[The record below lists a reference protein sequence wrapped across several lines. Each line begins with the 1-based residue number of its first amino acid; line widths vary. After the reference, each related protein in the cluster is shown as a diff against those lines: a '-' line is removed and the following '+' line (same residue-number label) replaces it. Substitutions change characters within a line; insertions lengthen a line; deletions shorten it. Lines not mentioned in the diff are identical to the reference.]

1 MIITPTDTIIKVS
14 KKIVRRVY
22 TVGQGKAVVKT
33 TSKQRVLGLR
43 PRRVANVAL
52 FNNDSLALL
61 STDTTT
67 LCTVGVRYRG
77 AEYKGYTVPV
87 VWRGDARDNPRRYIK
102 KADFLALPQLLQDIA
117 AAKGVSVDDSY
128 IIFSRCVA
136 AWAGHNVTDMHV
148 HHVNMDTTDDRLG
161 NLWVMT
167 PSDHASVHA
176 HDTDLLWDAD
186 WYEYSSQSMLHVAL
200 HDGCTLNDDDMAKA
214 LVAALELAYD
224 TADITVGD
232 ISSPLV
238 PSTLAVREDPALFAM
253 LPHFV

>member
-1 MIITPTDTIIKVS
+1 MIITPTDSIIKVS

-22 TVGQGKAVVKT
+22 TVGQAKNVIKAA
-33 TSKQRVLGLR
+33 SKQLVLGLKG
-43 PRRVANVAL
+43 RRVANVAL
-52 FNNDSLALL
+52 FNNDTLTLL
-61 STDTTT
+61 TSDTPT

-87 VWRGDARDNPRRYIK
+87 VWRGDARHNPRRYIK

-117 AAKGVSVDDSY
+117 VAMGVSVDDSY
-128 IIFSRCVA
+128 IIFSRCLA

-167 PSDHASVHA
+167 PSDHAAVHA

-186 WYEYSSQSMLHVAL
+186 WYEYSSQSMLEVLL
-200 HDGCTLNDDDMAKA
+200 HERYTLKDGDMAKA

-224 TADITVGD
+224 TADITGD
-232 ISSPLV
+232 ISSSPV
-238 PSTLAVREDPALFAM
+238 PFTLAVREDLAL
-253 LPHFV
+253 LVITL